1 MRPAHLLAG
10 LRVALEGRGHASDYA
25 RLLLASLGAELA
37 PQRDDDG
44 DGDGDGDANEHPALG
59 WRRSGL
65 MALTG
70 RAARA
75 PQMCPLPLTSCA
87 DGALAALAALGPG
100 LHVEAGSGAALLGVR
115 ARIAGLTRQGAVSPG
130 GTCHLLACRD
140 GHIAVNLARPDDWT
154 MVPAWLEADCNGDW
168 DAIAPWVSTM
178 PAAQLIERARLL
190 GLAVAL
196 SAPSTPAPW
205 LEVAVPCTPA
215 SPRKAVGTA
224 SGPLVIDL
232 SSLWAGPLCGQLL
245 RQLGAAVIKIES
257 QARPDGARNGPA
269 AFFDLLNAGKASVQL
284 DLASPAG
291 RAQLA
296 RLMDQADIVI
306 EASRPRALRQMG
318 IDAEAWLTARAGR
331 SWVSITGHGRAEPQ
345 AGWIGFGDDAGVGAG
360 LSELMYRV
368 TGEQLICGDAI
379 GDPLTGLHAAL
390 AAWASWRS
398 GGGHLLALSL
408 ASVLR
413 HCASFAQ
420 PASDDLLRDRHAR
433 WTRVAKSRRALAP
446 ARLPFAPVGAARP
459 LGADT
464 AAVFSAWLRRA
475 A

>member
-1 MRPAHLLAG
+1 MRPAPLLAG
-10 LRVALEGRGHASDYA
+10 LRVALGGRGHASDYA
-25 RLLLASLGAELA
+25 RLLLASLGVELA
-37 PQRDDDG
+37 PQCE
-44 DGDGDGDANEHPALG
+44 GDADEHPALG

-75 PQMCPLPLTSCA
+75 PQMCPLPLAACA
-87 DGALAALAALGPG
+87 DGALAALASLGPG
-100 LHVEAGSGAALLGVR
+100 LHAEAGSGAALLGVR

-130 GTCHLLACRD
+130 GTCHLLPCSD
-140 GHIAVNLARPDDWT
+140 GHIAVNLARPDDWS
-154 MVPAWLEADCNGDW
+154 MVPAWLEADCSTGW
-168 DAIAPWVSTM
+168 DAIAPWVAAR
-178 PAAQLIERARLL
+178 PAAQLVERARLI

-196 SAPSTPAPW
+196 SAPPSPSPW
-205 LEVAVPCTPA
+205 LELAVPGTPA
-215 SPRKAVGTA
+215 SPRKALGKA
-224 SGPLVIDL
+224 GGPLVIDL

-245 RQLGAAVIKIES
+245 RQLGATVIKVES
-257 QARPDGARNGPA
+257 QVRPDGARRGPP

-284 DLASPAG
+284 DLASPAE

-296 RLMDQADIVI
+296 RLIDHADIVI

-318 IDAEAWLTARAGR
+318 VAAEAWLAAGAGR
-331 SWVSITGHGRAEPQ
+331 SWVGITGHGRAEPQ
-345 AGWIGFGDDAGVGAG
+345 AGWIAFGDDAGVGAG
-360 LSELMYRV
+360 LSELMYRA
-368 TGEQLICGDAI
+368 TGERLICGDAI

-408 ASVLR
+408 DGVLR
-413 HCASFAQ
+413 HCATFAQ
-420 PASDDLLRDRHAR
+420 PASDELLRERHAR
-433 WTRVAKSRRALAP
+433 WTRVAKTRRPLAAAP
-446 ARLPFAPVGAARP
+446 LPFTVVGAARP

>member
-1 MRPAHLLAG
+1 MHPAPLLAG
-10 LRVALEGRGHASDYA
+10 LRVALGGRGHASDYA
-25 RLLLASLGAELA
+25 RLLLASVGAELA
-37 PQRDDDG
+37 PQRD
-44 DGDGDGDANEHPALG
+44 GDADEHPALG

-65 MALTG
+65 LALTG
-70 RAARA
+70 ARA
-75 PQMCPLPLTSCA
+75 PQMCSLPLASCA

-130 GTCHLLACRD
+130 GTCHLLPCSD

-154 MVPAWLEADCNGDW
+154 MVPAWLEADCGTDW
-168 DAIAPWVSTM
+168 DAIAPWVAAR
-178 PAAQLIERARLL
+178 PAVQLLERARLL
-190 GLAVAL
+190 GLAVAR
-196 SAPSTPAPW
+196 SAPPSPAPW
-205 LEVAVPCTPA
+205 LEVAGAGTPA
-215 SPRKAVGTA
+215 SPRKADGKTR
-224 SGPLVIDL
+224 GPLVIDL

-245 RQLGAAVIKIES
+245 RQLGATVIKVES
-257 QARPDGARNGPA
+257 QARPDGARRGPP

-296 RLMDQADIVI
+296 RLIDGADIVI

-318 IDAEAWLTARAGR
+318 VAAETWLATRAGR

-345 AGWIGFGDDAGVGAG
+345 AGWIAFGDDAGVGAG
-360 LSELMYRV
+360 LSELMYRA
-368 TGEQLICGDAI
+368 TGERLICGDAI

-390 AAWASWRS
+390 AAWSSWRA

-408 ASVLR
+408 DGVLR
-413 HCASFAQ
+413 HCANFAQ
-420 PASDDLLRDRHAR
+420 PASDDLLRERHAR
-433 WTRVAKSRRALAP
+433 WTRVAKTRRPLAP
-446 ARLPFAPVGAARP
+446 APLPFAMNGAARP